1 MKCDGMF
8 LNYHSHAKLNI
19 QKQYICNLNLFAFD
33 HVLNLWKLNKGQ
45 LKMENF
51 MCFYAFI

>member
-51 MCFYAFI
+51 MRFYAFI